1 MPNSTNQPLG
11 FKDRIEA
18 GRILAEALSEY
29 KDKNPIILAI
39 PRGGVVVAYE
49 VAKALNAPLDLII
62 PRKIGAP
69 NQPELAIGAVTKDG
83 TTVLNRDI
91 LQYLRVP
98 DDYVKEEVG
107 HQVDEIKRRMDRYL
121 GDKPRLSVEGKVV
134 IIIDDGVATGATIRA
149 AIASIRK
156 RKPAL
161 IVLAIPVGPPDT
173 IEELRREADKVICLM
188 TPEPFF
194 AIGQFYE
201 SFEQTS
207 DEEVIQIL
215 SKSK

>member
-1 MPNSTNQPLG
+1 M
-11 FKDRIEA
+11 FRDRKEA
-18 GRILAEALSEY
+18 GKFLAEALSEY
-29 KDKNPIILAI
+29 KDKNPIVLAI
-39 PRGGVVVAYE
+39 PRGGVIVAYE

-69 NQPELAIGAVTKDG
+69 NQPELAIGAVTEDG
-83 TTVLNRDI
+83 TTILNQDI

-98 DDYVKEEVG
+98 DEYIKEEVKN
-107 HQVDEIKRRMDRYL
+107 QVEEIKRRMKKYL
-121 GDKPRLSVEGKVV
+121 GDKLRLSIEGKVTILV
-134 IIIDDGVATGATIRA
+134 DDGVATGATIKA

-161 IVLAIPVGPPDT
+161 TVLAIPVGPQDT
-173 IEELRREADKVICLM
+173 IEELRREVDEVICLM

-194 AIGQFYE
+194 AIGQFYK

-207 DEEVIQIL
+207 DEEVIEIL
-215 SKSK
+215 NKME

>member
-1 MPNSTNQPLG
+1 M
-11 FKDRIEA
+11 FKDRTEA
-18 GRILAEALSEY
+18 GKILAEALSEY
-29 KDKNPIILAI
+29 KDKNTIVLAI

-69 NQPELAIGAVTKDG
+69 SQPELAIGAVTEDG
-83 TTVLNRDI
+83 TTILNQDI
-91 LQYLRVP
+91 IQYLRVP
-98 DDYVKEEVG
+98 DDYIKTEVKRQIE
-107 HQVDEIKRRMDRYL
+107 EIKRRIQRYL
-121 GDKPRLSVEGKVV
+121 GDKPRLSIEGKVV
-134 IIIDDGVATGATIRA
+134 ILIDDGVATGATTRA

-173 IEELRREADKVICLM
+173 VKELREDADKVICLT
-188 TPEPFF
+188 TPKPFF

-201 SFEQTS
+201 NFEQTS

-215 SKSK
+215 NKLK

>member
-1 MPNSTNQPLG
+1 M
-11 FKDRIEA
+11 FKDRKEA
-18 GRILAEALSEY
+18 GKFLAEALSEY
-29 KDKNPIILAI
+29 KDKNPIVLAI

-69 NQPELAIGAVTKDG
+69 NQPELAIGAVTEDG
-83 TTVLNRDI
+83 TTILNQDI
-91 LQYLRVP
+91 LHHLRVP
-98 DDYVKEEVG
+98 DDYIKEEVR
-107 HQVDEIKRRMDRYL
+107 HQVEEIKRRMERYL
-121 GDKPRLSVEGKVV
+121 GDKPRLSIEGKVTILV
-134 IIIDDGVATGATIRA
+134 DDGVATGATIKA

-161 IVLAIPVGPPDT
+161 IVLAIPVGPPET
-173 IEELRREADKVICLM
+173 IEELRREADEVICLM

-194 AIGQFYE
+194 AIGQFYK

-207 DEEVIQIL
+207 DEEVIDIL
-215 SKSK
+215 NKMK

>member
-1 MPNSTNQPLG
+1 MFT
-11 FKDRIEA
+11 DRTEA
-18 GRILAEALSEY
+18 GKILAKALSEY
-29 KDKNPIILAI
+29 KDKNTIVLAI
-39 PRGGVVVAYE
+39 PRGGVIVAYE

-69 NQPELAIGAVTKDG
+69 NQPELAIGAVTEDG
-83 TTVLNRDI
+83 TTILNRDI
-91 LQYLRVP
+91 VQYLRVP
-98 DDYVKEEVG
+98 DDYIKTEVKRQIE
-107 HQVDEIKRRMDRYL
+107 EIKRRIQRYL
-121 GDKPRLSVEGKVV
+121 GDKPRLSIEGKVV
-134 IIIDDGVATGATIRA
+134 ILIDDGVATGATTRA

-173 IEELRREADKVICLM
+173 VKELREDADKVICLM

-201 SFEQTS
+201 NFEQTS

-215 SKSK
+215 NKLR

>member
-1 MPNSTNQPLG
+1 M
-11 FKDRIEA
+11 FKDRTEA
-18 GRILAEALSEY
+18 GKILAKALSEY
-29 KDKNPIILAI
+29 KDKNTIVLAI

-69 NQPELAIGAVTKDG
+69 DQPELAIGAVTEDG
-83 TTVLNRDI
+83 TTILNQDI
-91 LQYLRVP
+91 VQYLRVP
-98 DDYVKEEVG
+98 DDYIKTEVKR
-107 HQVDEIKRRMDRYL
+107 QVEEIKRRIQRYL
-121 GDKPRLSVEGKVV
+121 GDKPRLSIEGKVV
-134 IIIDDGVATGATIRA
+134 ILIDDGVATGATIRA

-156 RKPAL
+156 RRPAL

-173 IEELRREADKVICLM
+173 VKELREDADKVICLM

-201 SFEQTS
+201 NFAQTS

-215 SKSK
+215 NKLK